1 MRTAVRTWVRA
12 AALALVVATMAFAA
26 EKATVTGVV
35 GDAMCGVKHAMGGS
49 EADCTRECIKHGS
62 DYALIVDKKAYT
74 LKATAESTKAQLSKL
89 AGKKV
94 TVTGER
100 DGDTITV
107 ASVEEIK

>member
-1 MRTAVRTWVRA
+1 MRTALRMGVGA
-12 AALALVVATMAFAA
+12 AAMVLALGSPALA

-49 EADCTRECIKHGS
+49 EADCTQECIKHGS
-62 DYALIVDKKAYT
+62 EYALIVEKKAYT
-74 LKATAESTKAQLSKL
+74 LKTSNDGTKTQLGKL

-100 DGDTITV
+100 SGDTITV
-107 ASVEEIK
+107 ASVEESK